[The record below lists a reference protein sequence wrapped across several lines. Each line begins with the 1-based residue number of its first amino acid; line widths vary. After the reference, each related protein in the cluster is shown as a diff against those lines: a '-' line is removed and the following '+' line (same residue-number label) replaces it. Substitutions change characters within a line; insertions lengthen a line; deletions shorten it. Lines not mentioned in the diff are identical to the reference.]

1 MICGMIG
8 VIAVLL
14 TEAHEWAEARWIIRW
29 RRRLKPVAI
38 DDERLPMV
46 SLHLPI
52 YNEPPDMVIETLDS
66 LAALDYPRFEVIVV
80 DNNTK
85 DPGVWQPVQAHCEQL
100 GERFRFFHVDP
111 LSGFKAGA
119 LNYALARTHADASI
133 IAVIDSDYM
142 VYPHWL
148 RELVPQFQSL
158 HIGIVQAPQDYRDSA
173 WSAFK
178 AMCYAEYRGFF
189 FIGMV
194 TRNERNA
201 IIQHGTMTLIRRQ
214 ALEEVG
220 GWAPWCITED
230 AELGLRIFE
239 EGYEAFYTPTSYGR
253 GLIPDTFMD
262 YKKQRH
268 RWAYGAIQILRQHA
282 AHLLSD
288 KMKRLT
294 RGQRYHFI
302 AGW

>member
-1 MICGMIG
+1 
-8 VIAVLL
+8 
-14 TEAHEWAEARWIIRW
+14 
-29 RRRLKPVAI
+29 
-38 DDERLPMV
+38 
-46 SLHLPI
+46 
-52 YNEPPDMVIETLDS
+52 
-66 LAALDYPRFEVIVV
+66 
-80 DNNTK
+80 
-85 DPGVWQPVQAHCEQL
+85 
-100 GERFRFFHVDP
+100 
-111 LSGFKAGA
+111 
-119 LNYALARTHADASI
+119 
-133 IAVIDSDYM
+133 
-142 VYPHWL
+142 
-148 RELVPQFQSL
+148 
-158 HIGIVQAPQDYRDSA
+158 
-173 WSAFK
+173 
-178 AMCYAEYRGFF
+178 
-189 FIGMV
+189 MV

-302 AGW
+302 AGWLPWLADGANLLFNLAALCWAVAMIAAPLKVDPPLVIFSILPLALFAFKMAKSFYLYRTRVKATILQTLAAAIAGLALSHTVARAVLSGFFTKDKPFFRTPKMVGGSPLLKALSVCTEEFLLFLALVSAAGTIAYLQKMETLDINLWVTVLVVQSIPYAATLFLALVSAFPARRPGNAGLKKSTASV